1 MTDLS
6 FTYALAAGIE
16 TAKCAETGDPFMNAG
31 RKEGTPFMNA
41 TRKENKIS
49 VVSSIDDTTSYV
61 NVSDE
66 RFVKSDVRKNGLLTV
81 TMDTASRVANITAQD
96 NNTVEPVTCTEKD
109 NTTVKLDRSLESITV
124 IKNTDNQ
131 SVINGLASYLHDIY
145 IPSEQN
151 ICLSASLPN
160 TRLNL
165 MKMHS
170 VTNLK
175 SCIITTN
182 SEFDIS
188 GFRPRIKYINSV
200 LTKSNYAC
208 IDAGAGYKLNVTGG
222 GKDHVK
228 INIDPHNRS
237 FDIKTSMRSN
247 SGEMVYG
254 AVIEDNDDGNVTN
267 IAIEYER
274 FDHGECGDV
283 NILHYS
289 DGNIAYTILL
299 TDQQIVFYPGRYV
312 SAAEGV
318 PFYPDMIRL
327 AFVSMNDCAVPR
339 GDKLVNK
346 RIILGDEIDATRLKK
361 WITEGIEAVEYNR
374 FGNIPG
380 CIDRVKEFG
389 TDTLCAIIPH
399 LIPDSANKY
408 ENKALFDAMSSGA
421 FELLYSMLRFDYLN
435 YNDEMSNRDFE
446 TEIIHYIIKSKINH
460 NVLDH
465 AQIMSRN
472 LINTFYAPRK
482 GNSVKFVD
490 KPI

>member
-1 MTDLS
+1 MTDLM
-6 FTYALAAGIE
+6 FTYESSSGNE
-16 TAKCAETGDPFMNAG
+16 TAKATETGVA
-31 RKEGTPFMNA
+31 FMNA
-41 TRKENKIS
+41 TKKEGKVS
-49 VVSSIDDTTSYV
+49 VVSSINDITSYV
-61 NVSDE
+61 NVNDTA
-66 RFVKSDVRKNGLLTV
+66 FVKSDVRNNGLFVV

-96 NNTVEPVTCTEKD
+96 NNTVEPVHVTEKD
-109 NTTVKLDRSLESITV
+109 ATVVKIDPSLESITV
-124 IKNTDNQ
+124 VKNNDSQ
-131 SVINGLASYLHDIY
+131 SVINGLTSYLHDVY

-151 ICLSASLPN
+151 VCLSASLSDKS
-160 TRLNL
+160 LHS
-165 MKMHS
+165 MKMRS
-170 VTNLK
+170 ITNLK
-175 SCIITTN
+175 SCVITTN

-188 GFRPRIKYINSV
+188 GFRPRIKNINSV
-200 LTKSNYAC
+200 LAKSNYAC
-208 IDAGAGYKLNVTGG
+208 IDAGSGYKLSVTGG
-222 GKDHVK
+222 GKEPVK

-237 FDIKTSMRSN
+237 FDIKSSMRSN

-289 DGNIAYTILL
+289 SDGDISYTILL

-346 RIILGDEIDATRLKK
+346 RIILGDEIDATLLKK
-361 WITEGIEAVEYNR
+361 WIVEGIESIEYNR

-380 CIDRVKEFG
+380 SIDRVKEFG
-389 TDTLCAIIPH
+389 TDTLCAIMPH
-399 LIPDSANKY
+399 LIPNSSKNTDEAS
-408 ENKALFDAMSSGA
+408 KALFDALKSGA
-421 FELLYSMLRFDYLN
+421 FELLYAMLRFDYLN

>member
-16 TAKCAETGDPFMNAG
+16 TAKCCESTSRAEFMS
-31 RKEGTPFMNA
+31 A
-41 TRKENKIS
+41 TRKEDGKFLL
-49 VVSSIDDTTSYV
+49 VSNIKNDATSYV
-61 NVSDE
+61 TLSEND
-66 RFVKSDVRKNGLLTV
+66 RFVKTDVRDGGLFTIIV
-81 TMDTASRVANITAQD
+81 DADRNANITAHTRND
-96 NNTVEPVTCTEKD
+96 LVTITEKD
-109 NTTVKLDRSLESITV
+109 NTVVKQDPLLKSITI
-124 IKNTDNQ
+124 IKTNNEQ
-131 SVINGLASYLHDIY
+131 SIINGLTSYLHDIY

-151 ICLSASLPN
+151 VCLSASLPDN
-160 TRLNL
+160 NL
-165 MKMHS
+165 HSMKMRS
-170 VTNLK
+170 ITNLK
-175 SCIITTN
+175 SCVITTN

-188 GFRPRIKYINSV
+188 GFRPRIKYINSM
-200 LTKSNYAC
+200 LTKSAC
-208 IDAGAGYKLNVTGG
+208 IDAGSGYKLSVTGG
-222 GKDHVK
+222 GKEPVK
-228 INIDPHNRS
+228 INTDDNKRS

-247 SGEMVYG
+247 SGEMIYG

-289 DGNIAYTILL
+289 DDIISYTILL
-299 TDQQIVFYPGRYV
+299 TDQQVVFYPGRYV

-318 PFYPDMIRL
+318 PTYPDMIRL
-327 AFVSMNDCAVPR
+327 AFVSTNDRAVPR
-339 GDKLVNK
+339 GDKLISR

-361 WITEGIEAVEYNR
+361 WLAEGIESIEYNR

-380 CIDRVKEFG
+380 CIDRVGEFG
-389 TDTLCAIIPH
+389 TDTLCAIMPH
-399 LIPDSANKY
+399 LIPDSSKKTDEAS
-408 ENKALFDAMSSGA
+408 KALFDALTSGA
-421 FELLYSMLRFDYLN
+421 FELLYAMLRFDYLN